1 MSNALSQRAPATG
14 LPFKLLVAALGV
26 VTLAGCST
34 LNPAPLS
41 SQSLAPANQADRQA
55 IREGVEPL
63 KGSLTL
69 DEAMARALKHNLDR
83 RAKMMEEALAMKQL
97 DVSKFDMLPKMLASA
112 GYNWRS
118 NDHISQSR
126 NADNGH
132 LSPSNFISQDRDHGV
147 AGLDFS
153 WSLIDLGLGY
163 YGSKQQ
169 ADRVLIAGERRRKAM
184 HLLMQDVRTAYWR
197 AVAAQKLR
205 DQVSGAIALA
215 DEALSDSR
223 KAEAER
229 VRNPLDALRYQ
240 RQLLENLRLL
250 EAISQ
255 ELSSAQIELASL
267 INLPLG
273 QPIVVADLA
282 SDAKSVDDSAL
293 KLPIETLEETVLTNN
308 ADLRETHYNARI
320 ARIETRRTLARL
332 MPNVTLNA
340 GTRYDSDSYLVNP
353 NWQEAGLQVSFNLFN
368 LFTGPTQMKM
378 AEAGVALADQRRMAM
393 QMAVLT
399 QMHLARLSLMSAQAQ
414 FERADAIYVV
424 DNRIADMVKNREA
437 AQTQSKLDSVSNA
450 TTAILSL
457 LRRYQALAQV
467 QSAESK
473 LIANLGLEPQ
483 IGSVAEL
490 SLAQLTEQVGHESNP
505 WVALQTAPT
514 APQADQ
520 TKSP

>member
-1 MSNALSQRAPATG
+1 LTKTLSHRTPDQGA
-14 LPFKLLVAALGV
+14 PFKLLIVAMAV
-26 VTLAGCST
+26 VALAGCSS
-34 LNPAPLS
+34 LAPAPLS

-63 KGSLTL
+63 TGVLTL

-83 RAKMMEEALAMKQL
+83 RARMMEEALAMKQL

-118 NDHISQSR
+118 NDLISESR
-126 NADNGH
+126 NSENGD
-132 LSPSNFISQDRDHGV
+132 LSPSTFISQERKHGV
-147 AGLDFS
+147 AGLDLS

-163 YGSKQQ
+163 YGSTQQ

-197 AVAAQKLR
+197 ALAAQKLR
-205 DQVSGAIALA
+205 HQVSGAIALA
-215 DEALSDSR
+215 EEALSDSR
-223 KAEAER
+223 TAEAER
-229 VRNPLDALRYQ
+229 VRSPLDALRYQ

-273 QPIVVADLA
+273 QPIVVADQA
-282 SDAKSVDDSAL
+282 SDAKPVDDGAL
-293 KLPIETLEETVLTNN
+293 KLPIETLEEAVLSNN

-340 GTRYDSDSYLVNP
+340 GTKYDSDSYLVNP
-353 NWQEAGLQVSFNLFN
+353 NWQEAGVVVSFNLFN
-368 LFTGPTQMKM
+368 LFTGPTQMKL
-378 AEAGVALADQRRMAM
+378 ADAGVALADQRRMAM
-393 QMAVLT
+393 QLGVLT
-399 QMHLARLSLMSAQAQ
+399 QMHLARMSLMNARAQ
-414 FERADAIYVV
+414 FERADAIFGV
-424 DNRIADMVKNREA
+424 DNKIADMVKNREA
-437 AQTQSKLDSVSNA
+437 SQAQSKLDSVSNA

-467 QSAESK
+467 HSAESK

-483 IGSVAEL
+483 IGSVSEL
-490 SLAQLTEQVGHESNP
+490 SLAQLTEQVGRESNP
-505 WVALQTAPT
+505 WVALQAAPKAT
-514 APQADQ
+514 QAAQ
-520 TKSP
+520 PNQP